1 MEFHRLT
8 SPNDE
13 KLDMATA
20 LYRGSFPPHEQ
31 RTASAQKAAIN
42 HGDYHFDLIYEG
54 TLFIGLLLYWQT
66 SAFIYVEHFCIVP
79 ELRGKKYGQRA
90 LAHLSQKGLPVIL
103 EIDPPADEISIR
115 RKAFYIRAGYIPNP
129 FPHIHPPYHPENK
142 GHALEVMSYPQELSS
157 KEYEQ
162 FRSYLENVVMRL

>member
-1 MEFHRLT
+1 MEFQRLT
-8 SPNDE
+8 SPDD
-13 KLDMATA
+13 KRLDMAMA
-20 LYRGSFPPHEQ
+20 LYRNSFPPHEQ
-31 RTASAQKAAIN
+31 RTGTSQKAILN
-42 HGDYHFDLIYEG
+42 NDDYHFDLIYEG

-66 SAFIYVEHFCIVP
+66 NAFIYVEHFCIAP

-90 LAHLSQKGLPVIL
+90 LANLSQKGLPIIL
-103 EIDPPADEISIR
+103 EIDPPVEEVSIR
-115 RKAFYIRAGYIPNP
+115 RKAFYTRAGYVSNP

-142 GHALEVMSYPQELSS
+142 GHSLEVMSHPQAISP